1 MRIEIW
7 SNRVIPGWRGE
18 GLAPGRRLWKAW
30 RVAAL
35 AAACWVPL
43 CFPCLAA
50 KEKAV
55 TKTVSGAVLDEAD
68 NAIVG
73 AAVKL
78 TDLYTGKQ
86 VAAYTGEGGHYQFAD
101 LPPNHDYE
109 VQATYKGSSSDV
121 RKVSSVDTRRRIVIN
136 LTIPGAKP

>member
-7 SNRVIPGWRGE
+7 SSRATPAWRGD
-18 GLAPGRRLWKAW
+18 GLAARRRLWKAW
-30 RVAAL
+30 MMAAL

-43 CFPCLAA
+43 SFPCLAA

-73 AAVKL
+73 ASVKL
-78 TDLYTGKQ
+78 TDLYTRKQ
-86 VAAYTGEGGHYQFAD
+86 VAVYTGEGGHYQFAD
-101 LPPNHDYE
+101 LRPNHDYE

-136 LTIPGAKP
+136 LTIRGVKP